1 MLLDSLGEL
10 EDKRP
15 WSTGAQSRRS
25 CHRRSCAACF
35 EQLAGVFA
43 SCGDRHIINY
53 LPGSLSSEENLQM
66 YRNDYSDNEPDIP
79 GCQRRSVPVR
89 SGASQFAPWSTA
101 ADRPRHVIL
110 SQMFLDSLGELENKR
125 PSSTGAQSR
134 RSCRRRSCA
143 ACFEQLAGVFASC
156 GDR

>member
-1 MLLDSLGEL
+1 MPAAVGARSFRCSAIRSPGTAADRPRHVILSRMFLDSLGEL

-79 GCQRRSVPVR
+79 GCQRRSVPVS
-89 SGASQFAPWSTA
+89 SGAPQFALWASA
-101 ADRPRHVIL
+101 ADRPRNVMH
-110 SQMFLDSLGELENKR
+110 SWQ
-125 PSSTGAQSR
+125 ST
-134 RSCRRRSCA
+134 
-143 ACFEQLAGVFASC
+143 L
-156 GDR
+156 

>member
-66 YRNDYSDNEPDIP
+66 YRNDYSDNEPDIH
-79 GCQRRSVPVR
+79 GCRRRSVTVR
-89 SGASQFAPWSTA
+89 SGAPQFALWASA
-101 ADRPRHVIL
+101 ADRLRNVMHSGSPHYEPRQLVVGGFTLHITL
-110 SQMFLDSLGELENKR
+110 IITRLENYYPPTPLKIVG
-125 PSSTGAQSR
+125 SADTNN
-134 RSCRRRSCA
+134 
-143 ACFEQLAGVFASC
+143 VIH
-156 GDR
+156 